1 MSFDGSFTLKDRERR
16 SSKEVRSSKERRS
29 SFTLKDRERR
39 SSSVCSLKP
48 REKITVAS
56 LLNILD

>member
-39 SSSVCSLKP
+39 SSSVCSLKQ
-48 REKITVAS
+48 ENK
-56 LLNILD
+56 